1 MKTCTDCNSEME
13 THEAK
18 TPEGVLYQYYKCKK
32 CGDEI
37 VNMTQL
43 HEVAE
48 KYRQMKK
55 YHAKLTKWGLSL
67 GVRIPKEL
75 VKKYKLKDNAEV
87 IILPEE
93 EGIRIMS
100 A

>member
-1 MKTCTDCNSEME
+1 
-13 THEAK
+13 
-18 TPEGVLYQYYKCKK
+18 
-32 CGDEI
+32 
-37 VNMTQL
+37 MTQL